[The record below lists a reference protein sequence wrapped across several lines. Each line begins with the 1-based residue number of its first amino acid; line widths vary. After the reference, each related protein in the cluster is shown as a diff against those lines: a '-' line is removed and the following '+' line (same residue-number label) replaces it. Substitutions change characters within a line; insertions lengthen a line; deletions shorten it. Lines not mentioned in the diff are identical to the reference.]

1 MAFCPNCGNNMADG
15 FNICSR
21 CGTPLN
27 NTPPAYQPQQNYQAP
42 PVNQGYQ
49 APPVNQSYQA
59 PPVNQ
64 GYQAPP
70 VNQSYQAP
78 PVNQG
83 YQAPPM
89 NQGYQAPPVYQPQQ
103 GYPMQQPKKSSP
115 AAIILG
121 IIGIISSWLIALV
134 GHITSIIGIVLGI
147 KEYRET
153 KSMAGL
159 VLSII
164 GEVCAIISSIIGA
177 VLLTSATYYL

>member
-49 APPVNQSYQA
+49 APPM
-59 PPVNQ
+59 
-64 GYQAPP
+64 
-70 VNQSYQAP
+70 
-78 PVNQG
+78 NQG

-89 NQGYQAPPVYQPQQ
+89 NQGYQAPPVNQGYQMPPDYQAQQ
-103 GYPMQQPKKSSP
+103 GYPVQQPKKSSP
-115 AAIILG
+115 ASIILG
-121 IIGIISSWLIALV
+121 VIGIISAWLFALV